1 MRVRKTQNELRCFCA
16 RHPLLA
22 TYGVDEKGE
31 LYVHIKIFKQQ
42 RIFGEVL
49 AKRGSIKIRCRECFR
64 WHRVVM
70 RLPNNVSLVEEVSN
84 SSTPEVPHTP

>member
-1 MRVRKTQNELRCFCA
+1 MRVRKTHNELRCFCA

-22 TYGVDEKGE
+22 TFGVDEKGE

-42 RIFGEVL
+42 RIFGEVIVMKGDVKL
-49 AKRGSIKIRCRECFR
+49 RCRECLR

-70 RLPNNVSLVEEVSN
+70 RLPNEVSLVEEVSN
-84 SSTPEVPHTP
+84 PSTSEVSSTP